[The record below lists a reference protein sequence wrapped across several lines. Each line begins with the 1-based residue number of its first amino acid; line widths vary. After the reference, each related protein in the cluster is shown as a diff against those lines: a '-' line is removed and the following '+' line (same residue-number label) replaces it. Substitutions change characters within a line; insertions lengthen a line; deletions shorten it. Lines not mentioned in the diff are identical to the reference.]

1 MPVICWS
8 GKLLLGISINCP
20 HRRDL
25 VRQSQTEG
33 DRHRNECNAHSKLED
48 ERSYKHGESTLF
60 LFCTEDLLT
69 WCQEEV
75 SYQKT
80 NRKNRSI
87 YQFLHKDAGEQA
99 KVSVLLTAKKKKKA
113 QSIKRQ
119 ILRWTKSN
127 TLTSRFNNSLRLGVG
142 VSPWYKQKC
151 FQDPKKATM
160 DLDCLYSSLKIRD
173 CTSISSTF

>member
-1 MPVICWS
+1 MIDP
-8 GKLLLGISINCP
+8 ISTEKVHCSFSVLKTSLHDVRKKSHI
-20 HRRDL
+20 RRL
-25 VRQSQTEG
+25 IEKIEAFT
-33 DRHRNECNAHSKLED
+33 N
-48 ERSYKHGESTLF
+48 
-60 LFCTEDLLT
+60 FCTKMLENRQRFLYYLL
-69 WCQEEV
+69 Q
-75 SYQKT
+75 
-80 NRKNRSI
+80 
-87 YQFLHKDAGEQA
+87 
-99 KVSVLLTAKKKKKA
+99 KKKKKA